1 MTLNER
7 AGVNRNRAFL
17 VIGVAAV
24 IGMGVAW
31 WGGTRWQAASD
42 QPATAMQGAAGQDDF
57 LRQRTK
63 GQDDAA
69 ITILEASDFQCPWC
83 RHFWEQTLPGIEREY
98 IATGKVRFIFLN
110 FPIPSSHPNA
120 PAAHEFAMCAA
131 VQDRFWPMHDL
142 LYQHQQRWAGMSD
155 PVPYFYVLADSAR
168 LDRDSLD
175 RCFQA
180 GEMRKLIQTEAQMA
194 YRAGITS
201 TPSFVIEG
209 ALLGGAAAIDVWR
222 PILDSIY
229 ADKTGNR

>member
-1 MTLNER
+1 MTSNER
-7 AGVNRNRAFL
+7 VSVKRNRVFL
-17 VIGVAAV
+17 MIGVAVVIGV
-24 IGMGVAW
+24 GVAW
-31 WGGTRWQAASD
+31 WGGTRSH
-42 QPATAMQGAAGQDDF
+42 ATANAPTTGVEPAGQQEDW

-63 GQDDAA
+63 GQPSAA

-83 RHFWEQTLPGIEREY
+83 RHFWEETLPGIEREY
-98 IATGKVRFIFLN
+98 IATGKARFIFLN

-155 PVPYFYVLADSAR
+155 PVPYLYELADSAD
-168 LDRDSLD
+168 LARDSLD
-175 RCFQA
+175 ACFA
-180 GEMRKLIQTEAQMA
+180 SGEVRTLIQAEAQMA

-201 TPSFVIEG
+201 TPSFVVEG
-209 ALLGGAAAIDVWR
+209 ALLGGSASIDVWR

-229 ADKTGNR
+229 TEKTGGQ